1 MTFQP
6 VSASTASQYYYEKD
20 PIFNAEGIDQ
30 KNIQWHGKLADQL
43 GIVDSNVNAEQAY
56 GLFQGKSLDGSEQ
69 LLDRSKTITSG
80 TENAVFDIPLT
91 APKPISALALM
102 DGGDK
107 RVLEAF
113 NDAVKTTVDY
123 FEKKSCSSKRSGS
136 TRRWKF
142 KKRNI

>member
-56 GLFQGKSLDGSEQ
+56 GLFQGKSLDGS
-69 LLDRSKTITSG
+69 
-80 TENAVFDIPLT
+80 
-91 APKPISALALM
+91 
-102 DGGDK
+102 
-107 RVLEAF
+107 
-113 NDAVKTTVDY
+113 
-123 FEKKSCSSKRSGS
+123 
-136 TRRWKF
+136 
-142 KKRNI
+142 